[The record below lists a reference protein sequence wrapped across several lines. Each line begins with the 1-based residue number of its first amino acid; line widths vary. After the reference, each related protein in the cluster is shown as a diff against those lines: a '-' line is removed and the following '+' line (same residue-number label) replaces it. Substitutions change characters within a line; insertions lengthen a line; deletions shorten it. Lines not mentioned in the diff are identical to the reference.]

1 MFQITRIIKW
11 LSIPAILIASLFA
24 RYAAAYELTLNLVV
38 CLGAVGCVRRA
49 VQLKEYSW
57 AAGFVSIA
65 VVFSPLLLVDK
76 IFFLMGLTCV
86 ATFMTLIARFR
97 THPVPAAYSTEIL

>member
-1 MFQITRIIKW
+1 MFQLTRVIKW
-11 LSIPAILIASLFA
+11 LAIPAILIASLFA

-57 AAGFVSIA
+57 AVGFVAIA
-65 VVFSPLLLVDK
+65 VVFSPLLLVEK
-76 IFFLMGLTCV
+76 IFFLMGLTCI
-86 ATFMTLIARFR
+86 ATLITLIAQFR
-97 THPVPAAYSTEIL
+97 THPVPADYSTETL

>member
-11 LSIPAILIASLFA
+11 LAIPVLLIASIFA
-24 RYAAAYELTLNLVV
+24 RYAAAYELTVNLVV
-38 CLGAVGCVRRA
+38 CLGAVVCVRRA

-57 AAGFVSIA
+57 AAGFVAIA

-76 IFFLMGLTCV
+76 IFLLMGLTCT
-86 ATFMTLIARFR
+86 ATLITLIVQFR
-97 THPVPAAYSTEIL
+97 THSVPADYSTEIL